1 MNQRA
6 PAGATATPTADD
18 IHAQHARIVA
28 WLRQF
33 GRVSCP
39 DLATVLDVPSVTKRV
54 CELIASGWPIT
65 RTRGLVRTK
74 RCAMRRTTFYE
85 LTGQHPQGDLFGAAA
100 A

>member
-1 MNQRA
+1 MNQRN
-6 PAGATATPTADD
+6 PTSDIPEPTADD

-28 WLRQF
+28 WLRQY

>member
-1 MNQRA
+1 MNHRNPTGDT
-6 PAGATATPTADD
+6 PAPTADD

-28 WLRQF
+28 WLRQY

-54 CELIASGWPIT
+54 CELIAAGWPIT

-74 RCAMRRTTFYE
+74 RGATRRTTFYE
-85 LTGQHPQGDLFGAAA
+85 LTGQHPQGDLFGAATA
-100 A
+100 

>member
-1 MNQRA
+1 MNQRNPTGDT
-6 PAGATATPTADD
+6 PALDADD

-28 WLRQF
+28 WLRQY

-85 LTGQHPQGDLFGAAA
+85 LTGQHPQGDLFGAATA
-100 A
+100 